1 MSNLM
6 QGTQSYKKANLL
18 LNNFIDKKLK
28 LYDKLRNYDYG
39 LDNPHKQVSGLSPYI
54 SIGLINEPYI
64 LRFMENLLE
73 RMARKTK

>member
-1 MSNLM
+1 M

-64 LRFMENLLE
+64 LRSISKKKVNKRSSVFFCN
-73 RMARKTK
+73 